1 MADLAWRLWR
11 DGYRALPEERARHDG
26 ADAFETR
33 LLGRRTLVVR
43 GPTGARLFYDAS
55 VIRRHDAI
63 PPPLASLLFGTGAVH
78 GLDDAEHAERKA
90 MFLGL
95 LTEERIAP
103 LVTAV
108 ERELARR
115 TARWRGRVVVFDE
128 LAEVYGAAV
137 LPWAGIACSRR
148 RAARLARRLAR
159 IVDGFGGVP
168 TAYARGWAARITA
181 NRWAGRLV
189 ASVRTGATIPPA
201 GSVLAVVAGA
211 DLPTPVAAVE
221 LVNVLRPTVAVA
233 WPGTFA
239 AAALAEHRQWRGLL
253 GDPERR
259 VAFAHEVRRRYPFV
273 PALAGRVRREA
284 DALGHHLS
292 TGDRVVLDVVG
303 TDHDPSTWPD
313 PEDFLPT
320 RFARGEPDPFAL
332 VPQGGGDA
340 HTGHRCPGEPLT
352 VRLLAATAGVLAGLD
367 FEPLDTSYD
376 LTRIPTLP
384 PRGLV
389 IRVPR

>member
-11 DGYRALPEERARHDG
+11 DGYRALSEERARHDG

-43 GPTGARLFYDAS
+43 GPAGARLFYDTS

-63 PPPLASLLFGTGAVH
+63 PAPLASLLFGTGAVH
-78 GLDDAEHAERKA
+78 GLDDAEHAARKS
-90 MFLGL
+90 MFLDL
-95 LTEERIAP
+95 LAEERIAP

-115 TARWRGRVVVFDE
+115 ATRWRGRVVVFDE

-148 RAARLARRLAR
+148 RAARLARQLAR
-159 IVDGFGGVP
+159 IVDGFGVAP
-168 TAYARGWAARITA
+168 AAYARGWAARLA
-181 NRWAGRLV
+181 ADRWARRLV
-189 ASVRTGATIPPA
+189 ESVRSGETIPPA
-201 GSVLAVVAGA
+201 GSVLAVIAGA
-211 DLPTPVAAVE
+211 DLPAPVAAVE
-221 LVNVLRPTVAVA
+221 LINVLRPTVAVA
-233 WPGTFA
+233 WPGTFVA
-239 AAALAEHRQWRGLL
+239 VALAEHRQWRELL

-273 PALAGRVRREA
+273 PALAGRVRRDA
-284 DALGHHLS
+284 DALGYRLDA
-292 TGDRVVLDVVG
+292 GDRVVLDVVG
-303 TDHDPSTWPD
+303 TDHDPATWPD
-313 PEDFLPT
+313 PDDFLPA
-320 RFARGEPDPFAL
+320 RFAHGEPDPYAL

-340 HTGHRCPGEPLT
+340 RTGHRCPGEPLT
-352 VRLLAATAGVLAGLD
+352 VRLLAATAGVLAGVD
-367 FEPLDTSYD
+367 FQPVDASYD
-376 LTRIPTLP
+376 VTRIPTLP
-384 PRGLV
+384 PRGLL